1 MYPRWDFQVFENI
14 LNVICQLAGKG
25 ESDNCNY
32 GNKIITGAEDLAFPN
47 ASASFMPDAN

>member
-1 MYPRWDFQVFENI
+1 MRFVNLQGE
-14 LNVICQLAGKG
+14 G

-47 ASASFMPDAN
+47 ASAAFMHDAN